1 LIDRQQHP
9 YVINTYQTHARL
21 PWQVATA
28 CLLVWLAA
36 VKPSLAQTP
45 ATNSSSEPEISVT
58 PYLWTAGLGGDVGFR
73 GQSGSIDAS
82 FGDILKNVKI
92 GFTGAGDIR
101 VGRVIVM
108 SDVAYFRL
116 RTPGTLPVPLDN
128 VFDVEA
134 STRQTTWTLNAGYR
148 LVSTPSTSVDALA
161 GFRLYDFSIDLDL
174 LRPGTDAKATVGE
187 ADKTWVDPVVG
198 MRIRQQLSPKV
209 FVAGLFDVGGFGVS
223 SDSTWQV
230 FGGAGYQLRPAL
242 SLVGGYRYQSVDYDR
257 GGALY
262 DIANAGFLLGFGF
275 RF

>member
-1 LIDRQQHP
+1 M
-9 YVINTYQTHARL
+9 INRIRTLARRLL
-21 PWQVATA
+21 PGVTA
-28 CLLVWLAA
+28 CLLVGPGAA
-36 VKPSLAQTP
+36 EPAWAQAT
-45 ATNSSSEPEISVT
+45 ATNSSSEPEITFT

-101 VGRVIVM
+101 VGRVVVM

-116 RTPGTLPVPLDN
+116 RTPGTLPVALDN

-134 STRQTTWTLNAGYR
+134 STRQTTWTMNGGYR

-174 LRPGTDAKATVGE
+174 LRPGTDVKATVGE

-198 MRIRQQLSPKV
+198 MRIRQQLSARV
-209 FVAGLFDVGGFGVS
+209 FTVGLFDIGGFGVS
-223 SDSTWQV
+223 SDSTWQA
-230 FGGAGYQLRPAL
+230 FGGVGYQWRPGL
-242 SLVGGYRYQSVDYDR
+242 SLVGGYRHMSVDYDR
-257 GGALY
+257 GDALY
-262 DIANAGFLLGFGF
+262 DVANAGFLLGLGF
-275 RF
+275 HF